1 MDLDAG
7 LKRYFPLVLLGTIG
21 VVAYFQASGI
31 GELVASTM
39 ASAPATGP
47 KAVRAVPPTTAK
59 RPSGNAILS
68 RNPFDSVTGPLDG
81 SDMPGAP
88 MELPDAGVVS
98 GNPTDSTPVC
108 TFGRVTLIAASDDP
122 EWSFAAVQAGSGK
135 AELSRV
141 GDMIEGH
148 QLELMGWDRVWFLD
162 GGTRCQMIVGD
173 KSQVKKGAPKKAR
186 RPRKASRRA
195 RGGAKLPAELVAKI
209 HKVSDTEFNIERSVV
224 DQILEMQAELMRHT
238 RIRPVKDGDKVV
250 GLKLSRVRPGT
261 LLDTLGLKNGDQL
274 SAINGFELT
283 DPQKALEAYGR
294 LRTADKLNL
303 QIHRGGVPVTIEFNI
318 Q

>member
-31 GELVASTM
+31 GELVASTI
-39 ASAPATGP
+39 AGAPAAPP
-47 KAVRAVPPTTAK
+47 KAIRAAPPTTAQ

-81 SDMPGAP
+81 SDMPGGP
-88 MELPDAGVVS
+88 LELPDGGLVS
-98 GNPTDSTPVC
+98 GDPTDATPVC
-108 TFGRVTLIAASDDP
+108 SFGRVTLIAASDDP

-135 AELSRV
+135 AQLRRV
-141 GDMIEGH
+141 GDMFDGH
-148 QLELMGWDRVWFLD
+148 QLEVMGWDRLWFLN

-173 KSQVKKGAPKKAR
+173 KSQVKKAKPKAP
-186 RPRKASRRA
+186 RPRKTGRRA
-195 RGGAKLPAELVAKI
+195 RGGAKLPPDLAAKI

-224 DQILEMQAELMRHT
+224 DQILEMQAELMRNT
-238 RIRPVKDGDKVV
+238 RMRPVKDGDKVV

-261 LLDTLGLKNGDQL
+261 LFDTLGLKNGDQL

-294 LRTADKLNL
+294 LRTADQLKL
-303 QIHRGGVPVTIEFNI
+303 QITRGGAPVTIDFNI

>member
-31 GELVASTM
+31 GELVASTI
-39 ASAPATGP
+39 AGAPAASP
-47 KAVRAVPPTTAK
+47 KVARAVPPSTAK

-88 MELPDAGVVS
+88 LGFVDGGVAS
-98 GNPTDSTPVC
+98 GDPTMDTPVC
-108 TFGRVTLIAASDDP
+108 SFGRVTLIAASDDP
-122 EWSFAAVQAGSGK
+122 EWSFAAVQSGSGK
-135 AELSRV
+135 AQLRRV
-141 GDMIEGH
+141 GDMIDGH
-148 QLELMGWDRVWFLD
+148 QLEVMGWDRLWFLN

-173 KSQVKKGAPKKAR
+173 KSQTQKAR
-186 RPRKASRRA
+186 PKAPSSRKRGRRA
-195 RGGAKLPAELVAKI
+195 RGGAKLPPELAAKI

-224 DQILEMQAELMRHT
+224 DQVLEMQAELMRNT
-238 RIRPVKDGDKVV
+238 RMRPVKDGDKVV

-303 QIHRGGVPVTIEFNI
+303 QIQRGGAPVTIDFNI